1 MAAAAADAAG
11 ERARREKIEAN
22 FFANNA
28 NFNVAQS
35 PIYVNKIS
43 KNSRQHGPETT
54 TALSTTSIG

>member
-1 MAAAAADAAG
+1 MAAADVAG

-35 PIYVNKIS
+35 PI
-43 KNSRQHGPETT
+43 
-54 TALSTTSIG
+54 